1 MECGQS
7 GSTQP
12 PRYLQVSASIS
23 FILIMPGLTDHFT
36 QVFDR
41 RYQWLERGLERV
53 NRAGPLL
60 NAELGQD
67 C

>member
-1 MECGQS
+1 
-7 GSTQP
+7 
-12 PRYLQVSASIS
+12 
-23 FILIMPGLTDHFT
+23 MPGLTDHFT